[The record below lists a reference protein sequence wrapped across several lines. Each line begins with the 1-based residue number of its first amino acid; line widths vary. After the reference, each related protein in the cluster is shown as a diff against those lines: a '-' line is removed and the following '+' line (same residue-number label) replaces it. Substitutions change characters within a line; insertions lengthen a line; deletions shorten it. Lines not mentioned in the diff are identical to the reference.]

1 MWQMLQVRQL
11 LTEVLLDVTN
21 REIADV
27 AHTVY
32 VSSKMKQD
40 RGSVVYIAT
49 TVMLTTEWQQFV
61 VCMWYSL
68 SVLNDTEVSKVL
80 PVKLNTIARW

>member
-49 TVMLTTEWQQFV
+49 TVMLTTE
-61 VCMWYSL
+61 
-68 SVLNDTEVSKVL
+68 
-80 PVKLNTIARW
+80 